1 MACTVSTNVNKPY
14 CNSPFAF
21 LNDSHPLDLFY
32 TKVTNGE
39 RLFKVSEFLTAHQ
52 VASFFSRMAAKIKQ
66 QTTPG
71 EALSDSDVL
80 AIEDEKNFS
89 RAKESVMTALHVQHP
104 ISYDQYDVCCVVKD
118 KSLSKLKLGV
128 LKLLCE
134 NLNISMPADQRRKAP
149 YILLLEDL
157 VKTCSCSS
165 G

>member
-1 MACTVSTNVNKPY
+1 MAT
-14 CNSPFAF
+14 
-21 LNDSHPLDLFY
+21 
-32 TKVTNGE
+32 
-39 RLFKVSEFLTAHQ
+39 
-52 VASFFSRMAAKIKQ
+52 KIKQ

-80 AIEDEKNFS
+80 AIEDEENFS
-89 RAKESVMTALHVQHP
+89 RARESVMTALHVQHP
-104 ISYDQYDVCCVVKD
+104 ISYDRYDVCCMVKD

-128 LKLLCE
+128 LVKLLCG

-149 YILLLEDL
+149 YMSLLEDL